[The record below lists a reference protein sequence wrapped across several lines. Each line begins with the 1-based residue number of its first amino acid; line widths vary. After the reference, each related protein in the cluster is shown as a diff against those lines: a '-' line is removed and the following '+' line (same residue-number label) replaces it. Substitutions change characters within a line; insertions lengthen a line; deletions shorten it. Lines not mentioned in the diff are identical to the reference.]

1 MFVATVHFNTESSLM
16 ELPVAKAAYKPRLP
30 LSIANG
36 TAPSGGLDESSRYQC
51 YGDGSNVASHRSD
64 ALSGYETVDSPPHYD
79 FYANTEVWGR
89 RRRFRPSLYQL
100 SAKPEVGK
108 CAFSQLVWFYA
119 FKMTEQT
126 QIVWLFYS
134 YVHFGL

>member
-1 MFVATVHFNTESSLM
+1 MFVATIHFNTENSLM
-16 ELPVAKAAYKPRLP
+16 ELPVARDGVHLAAYKPRLP

-64 ALSGYETVDSPPHYD
+64 ALTGYETLDSPPHYD

-108 CAFSQLVWFYA
+108 SAFS
-119 FKMTEQT
+119 
-126 QIVWLFYS
+126 
-134 YVHFGL
+134 